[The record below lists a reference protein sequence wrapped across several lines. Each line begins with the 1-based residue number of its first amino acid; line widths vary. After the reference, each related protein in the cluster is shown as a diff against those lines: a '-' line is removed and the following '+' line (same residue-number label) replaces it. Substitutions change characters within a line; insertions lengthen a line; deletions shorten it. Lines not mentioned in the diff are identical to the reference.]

1 LICLI
6 WRIINIGVRPPGMS
20 FADKAGGTGDFST
33 IQMQPH
39 HHVERVTRI
48 LWWSL
53 RYLKCILRL
62 SFVCFER
69 EIPSV

>member
-1 LICLI
+1 MLSGELSSSFSAGCLSICLI
-6 WRIINIGVRPPGMS
+6 WWIFNIGVHPPGMS

-48 LWWSL
+48 L
-53 RYLKCILRL
+53 
-62 SFVCFER
+62 
-69 EIPSV
+69 